1 MEVVGYVLRIALK
14 MLFGDKMKFLTL
26 VVGLTFT
33 CFLLT
38 QQGSIFCGLMLRTA
52 SNIFETASPIWVI
65 DPTANSFNDV
75 VDLKISEVARVR
87 SVEGVQYAV
96 PMSLHGAIA
105 QSDNGQTATIQV
117 VGVDDESLIGLPA
130 GLQKGRYEDLNQPN
144 AVIISKT
151 RSERY
156 GSPEI
161 GDEFE
166 INDHRVKVVGVID
179 SKKTFAPFPV
189 LYTAIS
195 RVQSLMPDKQRIV
208 SFILVKPKA
217 GVDEVALCEKITENT
232 GLKAIRLWDF
242 VFSTMKF
249 WAANTGI
256 PINFGTNVVMV
267 LIIGTVISAQTLYA
281 FMLENIRQFGT
292 FKAIGITNGQLIRM
306 VLMQSITV
314 GLIGYGL
321 GVGGA
326 SLFGLFLPTN
336 SQLAYYTPP
345 HLIVIVLI
353 LVMGFCLIA
362 SVLSLYRVL
371 RIDPAIVFRG

>member
-1 MEVVGYVLRIALK
+1 MLRIALK
-14 MLFGDKMKFLTL
+14 MLFGDKMKFMTL

-52 SNIFETASPIWVI
+52 SNIFETGAPIWVI
-65 DPTANSFNDV
+65 DSTASSFNDV
-75 VDLKISEVARVR
+75 VDLKLSEVARVR
-87 SVEGVQYAV
+87 SVSGVQWAV

-105 QSDNGQTATIQV
+105 QSDEGKTAAVQI

-130 GLQKGRYEDLNQPN
+130 GLKDAHYEDLNQPN

-156 GSPEI
+156 GAPQV

-166 INDHRVKVVGVID
+166 VNDHRVKVVGIID

-189 LYTAIS
+189 MYTAIS

-208 SFILVKPKA
+208 SFILAKPKA
-217 GVDEVALCEKITENT
+217 GVDATELCRKINEET
-232 GLKAIRLWDF
+232 GMKAIQLWDF

-292 FKAIGITNGQLIRM
+292 FKAIGITNGELARM
-306 VLMQSITV
+306 VFVQSITV

-321 GVGGA
+321 GVGMA
-326 SLFGLFLPTN
+326 SLFGLLLPDTAP
-336 SQLAYYTPP
+336 LAYYTPP
-345 HLIVIVLI
+345 ALIWIVLF
-353 LVMGFCLIA
+353 LVMGFCVIA
-362 SVLSLYRVL
+362 SFLSLYRVL

>member
-1 MEVVGYVLRIALK
+1 MLRIALK
-14 MLFGDKMKFLTL
+14 MLFGDKMKFMTL

-38 QQGSIFCGLMLRTA
+38 QQGSIFCGLMLSTA
-52 SNIFETASPIWVI
+52 SNIFETGAPIWVV
-65 DPTANSFNDV
+65 DSTATSFNDV
-75 VDLKISEVARVR
+75 VDLKLREVARVR
-87 SVEGVQYAV
+87 SVSGVKWAV
-96 PMSLHGAIA
+96 PLSLHDSTA
-105 QSDNGQTATIQV
+105 QSDEGKTTAVQV

-130 GLQKGRYEDLNQPN
+130 GLKDAHYEDLNQPN
-144 AVIISKT
+144 AVIIAKS

-156 GSPEI
+156 GSPLL

-166 INDHRVKVVGVID
+166 INDHRVKVVGLLD
-179 SKKTFAPFPV
+179 SKESFSPFPIV
-189 LYTAIS
+189 YTAIS

-217 GVDEVALCEKITENT
+217 GVDATELCQKINEET
-232 GLKAIRLWDF
+232 GLKAIQLWDF
-242 VFSTMKF
+242 VFSTMEF

-256 PINFGTNVVMV
+256 PINFGTNVLMV

-292 FKAIGITNGQLIRM
+292 FKAIGITNGELARM
-306 VLMQSITV
+306 VFVQSITV

-321 GVGGA
+321 GVGMA
-326 SLFGLFLPTN
+326 SLFGLLLPDAGP
-336 SQLAYYTPP
+336 LAYYTPP
-345 HLIVIVLI
+345 PLIWIVLF
-353 LVMGFCLIA
+353 LVMGFCVIA
-362 SVLSLYRVL
+362 SFLSLYRVL

>member
-1 MEVVGYVLRIALK
+1 MLRIALK

-52 SNIFETASPIWVI
+52 SNIFETGAPIWVI
-65 DPTANSFNDV
+65 DSTANSFNDV
-75 VDLKISEVARVR
+75 VDLKLSEVARVR
-87 SVEGVQYAV
+87 SISGVEWAV

-105 QSDNGQTATIQV
+105 QSDEGKTAAVQI

-130 GLQKGRYEDLNQPN
+130 GLKDAHYEALNQPN

-156 GSPEI
+156 GAPEV

-166 INDHRVKVVGVID
+166 INDHRVKVVGIID

-189 LYTAIS
+189 MYTAIS

-208 SFILVKPKA
+208 SFILAKPKP
-217 GVDEVALCEKITENT
+217 GVDATALCLKINEKT
-232 GLKAIRLWDF
+232 GLKAVQLWDF
-242 VFSTMKF
+242 VFSTMEF

-256 PINFGTNVVMV
+256 PINFGTNVLMV

-292 FKAIGITNGQLIRM
+292 FKAIGITNGELSRM
-306 VLMQSITV
+306 VFAQSITV

-321 GVGGA
+321 GVGMA
-326 SLFGLFLPTN
+326 ALFGLLLPDTAP
-336 SQLAYYTPP
+336 LAYYTPP
-345 HLIVIVLI
+345 ELMWIVLF
-353 LVMGFCLIA
+353 LVMGFCVIA
-362 SVLSLYRVL
+362 SFLSLYRVL

>member
-1 MEVVGYVLRIALK
+1 MLSIALK
-14 MLFGDKMKFLTL
+14 MLFGDKMKFMTL

-52 SNIFETASPIWVI
+52 SNIFETGAPIWVI
-65 DPTANSFNDV
+65 DSTASSFNDV
-75 VDLKISEVARVR
+75 VDLKLSEVARVR
-87 SVEGVQYAV
+87 SVSGVQWAV
-96 PMSLHGAIA
+96 PLSLHGGTA
-105 QSDNGQTATIQV
+105 QSDEGKTATIQV
-117 VGVDDESLIGLPA
+117 MGVDDESLVGLPA
-130 GLQKGRYEDLNQPN
+130 GLKDAHYEDLNQPN
-144 AVIISKT
+144 AVIIAKS

-156 GSPEI
+156 GSPLL

-166 INDHRVKVVGVID
+166 INDHRVKVVGVLD
-179 SKKTFAPFPV
+179 SKKSFSPFPIV
-189 LYTAIS
+189 YTAIS

-208 SFILVKPKA
+208 SFILAKPKA
-217 GVDEVALCEKITENT
+217 GVDATELCQKINEET
-232 GLKAIRLWDF
+232 GLKAIQLWDF

-292 FKAIGITNGQLIRM
+292 FKAIGITNGELARM
-306 VLMQSITV
+306 VFVQSITV

-321 GVGGA
+321 GVGMA
-326 SLFGLFLPTN
+326 SLFGLFLPDTAP
-336 SQLAYYTPP
+336 LAYYTPP
-345 HLIVIVLI
+345 ELIWIVLF
-353 LVMGFCLIA
+353 LVMGFCVIA
-362 SVLSLYRVL
+362 SFLSLYRVL

>member
-1 MEVVGYVLRIALK
+1 MLRIALK
-14 MLFGDKMKFLTL
+14 MLFGDKMKFMTL

-52 SNIFETASPIWVI
+52 TNIFETAAPIWVI
-65 DPTANSFNDV
+65 DPTAHSFNDV
-75 VDLKISEVARVR
+75 VDLKLSEVARVR
-87 SVEGVQYAV
+87 SVSGVQWAV

-105 QSDNGQTATIQV
+105 QSDEGQTAAVQI
-117 VGVDDESLIGLPA
+117 VGVDDESLIGMPA
-130 GLQKGRYEDLNQPN
+130 GLKSGHYKDLNQPN
-144 AVIISKT
+144 AVIISRT

-156 GSPEI
+156 GAPGL

-166 INDHRVKVVGVID
+166 INDRRVKVVGILD

-189 LYTAIS
+189 MYTAIS

-208 SFILVKPKA
+208 SFILTKPKA
-217 GVDEVALCEKITENT
+217 GVDATDLCHRIEETT
-232 GLKAIRLWDF
+232 DLKAVQLWDF

-292 FKAIGITNGQLIRM
+292 FKAIGISNPQLVGM
-306 VLMQSITV
+306 VVVQSVTV

-321 GVGGA
+321 GVGMA
-326 SLFGLFLPTN
+326 ALFGLLLPE
-336 SQLAYYTPP
+336 SAPLAYYTPP
-345 HLIVIVLI
+345 QLIWIILALVLS
-353 LVMGFCLIA
+353 FCMIA
-362 SVLSLYRVL
+362 SCLSLYRVL